1 MQVEVEQ
8 DAEGKDKEKAANAE
22 EEQDTEKKTVI
33 VDEHKG
39 HYVKA
44 LNLVINQAE
53 SEKHKLKD

>member
-1 MQVEVEQ
+1 MQVEVDQ
-8 DAEGKDKEKAANAE
+8 DAEGKDKEKTPE

-33 VDEHKG
+33 IDEHKG